1 MVVFL
6 YRRESLLVYVW
17 TDDKLKH
24 LSMLGNVYWSI
35 RELSD
40 GFKPGSHGQTFVPVS
55 AI

>member
-6 YRRESLLVYVW
+6 YRRESLLVNVW

-24 LSMLGNVYWSI
+24 FSMLGNVYWSN

-40 GFKPGSHGQTFVPVS
+40 GFKPGSLGQTFVPVS